1 MLTLTEAPAELD
13 PFTLRFTALFGMSMG
28 FTPDRLRSRS
38 AGTLREA
45 ADKQV
50 ADEIEFLAVCGFTGQ
65 VASAVLD
72 ERDRANRALRQQPY
86 SEEDTRREVR
96 AVAEGFLAWKGPAV
110 VDICREIADT
120 AGKKRDHVTRR
131 SFLEFAAAAELLL
144 AERDAAESFA

>member
-1 MLTLTEAPAELD
+1 MLTLTQVPAGLD

-50 ADEIEFLAVCGFTGQ
+50 ADELEFLTVCGFTAQ
-65 VASAVLD
+65 VAFAVLD

-86 SEEDTRREVR
+86 SEEDARREIR
-96 AVAEGFLAWKGPAV
+96 GVAQAFLDWKGPAAV
-110 VDICREIADT
+110 AFLRGITNSPDT
-120 AGKKRDHVTRR
+120 VARR
-131 SFLEFAAAAELLL
+131 SYTEFAEAAEQLL
-144 AERDAAESFA
+144 AERRAEALA

>member
-1 MLTLTEAPAELD
+1 MLTLTQVPAELD

-96 AVAEGFLAWKGPAV
+96 AVAEAYLNWKGPAAV
-110 VDICREIADT
+110 GLFHRAAND
-120 AGKKRDHVTRR
+120 AGKRGDAVMRR
-131 SFLEFAAAAELLL
+131 SFTEFAEAAELLL
-144 AERDAAESFA
+144 AERGAESFA